1 MSDQTVLM
9 NISEEPMFLNGSCD
23 LKCDLSFYYQTS
35 ICRVHPNSDNT
46 SSLHFTHEINSNG
59 TKQVLYNGVEYNVSG
74 VFIYSPSLHY
84 FNGNQAEGE
93 IQIVHEAVLG
103 NASPLVLCVPITSSP
118 GSIPNSKGTTL
129 LSGMIAL
136 GVERVIVTNEIETDF
151 NNEISTSETEI
162 SNLKNNSTIKSGS
175 GIANLGNSIKTKF
188 DNLGRRIARRP
199 TQSNDT
205 SSIENQLSTLQ
216 DQLSNIKTQVDN
228 NLSQPQ
234 VLNIPDYTLQ
244 HFIPSKQPFF
254 SYTNTNDNAYYIVFG
269 MDNAIF
275 VEYGIIQD
283 LQSIIIPFYA
293 NPTYNDTV
301 VSPNTTANLYPLF
314 LNQSGA
320 TSLLTTDLSDEI
332 YIDCQPTGSSN
343 EQTNVT
349 TSTTNEPSKA
359 SSTLFFIY
367 VLFFIFVLF
376 LIYMIFSYISHPD
389 KKNFSI
395 GNIKNPFT

>member
-1 MSDQTVLM
+1 
-9 NISEEPMFLNGSCD
+9 
-23 LKCDLSFYYQTS
+23 
-35 ICRVHPNSDNT
+35 
-46 SSLHFTHEINSNG
+46 
-59 TKQVLYNGVEYNVSG
+59 
-74 VFIYSPSLHY
+74 
-84 FNGNQAEGE
+84 
-93 IQIVHEAVLG
+93 
-103 NASPLVLCVPITSSP
+103 
-118 GSIPNSKGTTL
+118 
-129 LSGMIAL
+129 
-136 GVERVIVTNEIETDF
+136 
-151 NNEISTSETEI
+151 
-162 SNLKNNSTIKSGS
+162 
-175 GIANLGNSIKTKF
+175 
-188 DNLGRRIARRP
+188 
-199 TQSNDT
+199 
-205 SSIENQLSTLQ
+205 
-216 DQLSNIKTQVDN
+216 
-228 NLSQPQ
+228 
-234 VLNIPDYTLQ
+234 
-244 HFIPSKQPFF
+244 
-254 SYTNTNDNAYYIVFG
+254 

-349 TSTTNEPSKA
+349 TSTTNEPPKA

>member
-9 NISEEPMFLNGSCD
+9 NISEEPIFLNGLCD
-23 LKCDLSFYYQTS
+23 LKCDFSFYYQTS
-35 ICRVHPNSDNT
+35 ICRVYPNSDNT
-46 SSLHFTHEINSNG
+46 SSLHFTYEINSNG
-59 TKQVLYNGVEYNVSG
+59 IKQALYNGVEYNVSG
-74 VFIYSPSLHY
+74 VFIYTPSLQY
-84 FNGNQAEGE
+84 FNGIQAEGE

-103 NASPLVLCVPITSSP
+103 NASPLVVCVPITSSL
-118 GSIPNSKGTTL
+118 GSIPNNKGSTL
-129 LSGMIAL
+129 LSEMISN
-136 GVERVIVTNEIETDF
+136 GVEIVIATNDNETDF
-151 NNEISTSETEI
+151 NNEIH
-162 SNLKNNSTIKSGS
+162 NL
-175 GIANLGNSIKTKF
+175 
-188 DNLGRRIARRP
+188 ARRLTGKP
-199 TQSNDT
+199 IKWQITPFT
-205 SSIENQLSTLQ
+205 EKQLSTLEDQ
-216 DQLSNIKTQVDN
+216 YQLSNIKAQVDN

-234 VLNIPDYTLQ
+234 VLNIPNYTLQ

-269 MDNAIF
+269 MDNAIY
-275 VEYGIIQD
+275 VDSTVIQT
-283 LQSIIIPFYA
+283 LKSIITPYYT
-293 NPTYNDTV
+293 NSTYNDTV

-395 GNIKNPFT
+395 GNIKNPFV